1 MAKYRPATG
10 NDAAVIRRREERMAA
25 AVSSASVPS
34 GTRAFQA
41 TEKIGEMAKRVAE
54 LEKAV
59 IPVGGTVLMAKDESP
74 AASGYPGTWVRLT
87 AFHVPMTGKT
97 LYIYERKS

>member
-25 AVSSASVPS
+25 AVASASVPS
-34 GTRAFQA
+34 GTRTFQA
-41 TEKIGEMAKRVAE
+41 TEKIGEVAQKVAE

-59 IPVGGTVLMAKDESP
+59 IPVGGTVLMANDESP
-74 AASGYPGTWVRLT
+74 AASGYPGTWARLT

>member
-25 AVSSASVPS
+25 AVASASAPS

-41 TEKIGEMAKRVAE
+41 TEKIGEMAKKVA
-54 LEKAV
+54 
-59 IPVGGTVLMAKDESP
+59 
-74 AASGYPGTWVRLT
+74 
-87 AFHVPMTGKT
+87 
-97 LYIYERKS
+97 

>member
-10 NDAAVIRRREERMAA
+10 NDAAVMRRREERMAA
-25 AVSSASVPS
+25 AVASASAPS
-34 GTRAFQA
+34 GTRTFQA
-41 TEKIGEMAKRVAE
+41 TEKIGEVAQKVAE

-59 IPVGGTVLMAKDESP
+59 IPVGGTVFMTKDESP
-74 AASGYPGTWVRLT
+74 AASGYPGEWKRLT

>member
-10 NDAAVIRRREERMAA
+10 NDAAVLRRREERMAA
-25 AVSSASVPS
+25 AVASASVPS

-41 TEKIGEMAKRVAE
+41 TEKIGEIAKKVAE
-54 LEKAV
+54 LEKAE
-59 IPVGGTVLMAKDESP
+59 IPIGGTVFMTKNESP
-74 AASGYPGTWVRLT
+74 AASGYPGTWERLT

>member
-1 MAKYRPATG
+1 MAKYKPATG
-10 NDAAVIRRREERMAA
+10 NDSAVLRRREARLEA
-25 AVSSASVPS
+25 AVASASAPS
-34 GTRAFQA
+34 GTRTFQA
-41 TEKIGEMAKRVAE
+41 TEKIGEVAQKVAE

-74 AASGYPGTWVRLT
+74 AASGYPGAWARLT